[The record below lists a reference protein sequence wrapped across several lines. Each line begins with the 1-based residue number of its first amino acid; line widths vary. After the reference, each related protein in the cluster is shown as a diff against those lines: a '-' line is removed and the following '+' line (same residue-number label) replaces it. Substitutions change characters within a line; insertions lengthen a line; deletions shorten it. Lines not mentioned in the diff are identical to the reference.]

1 VDNLSADGTIP
12 ARESPKYDLN
22 GDLTWSIT
30 AVEKSRDA
38 VLDGIQSVEFFVAGG
53 PSYNDNTY
61 RRWHTQEGKQ
71 QKFWEDVTTLSSLRC
86 RHRINEF
93 YEKNPKA
100 FGAQSKAHP
109 NDTFKFIILTVGL
122 VVLDLWK
129 LRDFESGPD
138 ERVKRQTEKRLETTI
153 SRQAASE
160 KKEAEQAAREAREAA
175 KTAKADKKKV
185 KNAKPVKGRH

>member
-30 AVEKSRDA
+30 TVEKSRDV
-38 VLDGIQSVEFFVAGG
+38 VLEGIQSVEFFVEGG

-61 RRWHTQEGKQ
+61 RRWHAQEGKQ

-93 YEKNPKA
+93 YEKNPTA
-100 FGAQSKAHP
+100 FGAQSKAHCSH
-109 NDTFKFIILTVGL
+109 TFKYMMLTLGL

-138 ERVKRQTEKRLETTI
+138 ERVKKQTEKCLEAMI
-153 SRQAASE
+153 KRQTATE
-160 KKEAEQAAREAREAA
+160 QKMAEQAAREARQAA
-175 KTAKADKKKV
+175 KVARQT
-185 KNAKPVKGRH
+185 RR